1 MVAAVRRC
9 FIALHPTRWSDLCSL
24 LPLSLYCLV
33 ASLSEFPTTDVK
45 MNLQEE
51 KLDHAEEIDEKDTSG
66 TGYTHVE
73 DPVLENKIVRHL
85 DRRILPWLFALWLLA
100 FIDRSSIGNAKI
112 DGLIDDLNLTG
123 NKYNISLTVFYI
135 LYVLVDIPSNW
146 LLKVVGG
153 GRYLPMLALAWG
165 IVGTCMGAVKSYP
178 ALIACRMLLG
188 ACEGGMFG
196 GIILYLSMFYKR
208 HQLMFRL
215 GVSTFRFAQRV

>member
-1 MVAAVRRC
+1 M
-9 FIALHPTRWSDLCSL
+9 S
-24 LPLSLYCLV
+24 
-33 ASLSEFPTTDVK
+33 
-45 MNLQEE
+45 LQEE